1 MTQYITKRGLQ
12 KLGDRGVASVEKEVR
27 HLPTMDAIE
36 PYNTKYPMKEY
47 QHASLGYLVFLKEKC
62 DGSIKGKVCYGGCKQ
77 QDYMTNE

>member
-47 QHASLGYLVFLKEKC
+47 QRASLGYLVFLKEKC
-62 DGSIKGKVCYGGCKQ
+62 DGRIKGRVCCGGCKQ
-77 QDYMTNE
+77 RDYMTKE